1 MKNKLLV
8 KFLEHKSNI
17 FNSLGTKSK
26 LFNSLGMKNELLK
39 VYK

>member
-8 KFLEHKSNI
+8 KFLEYKSNI